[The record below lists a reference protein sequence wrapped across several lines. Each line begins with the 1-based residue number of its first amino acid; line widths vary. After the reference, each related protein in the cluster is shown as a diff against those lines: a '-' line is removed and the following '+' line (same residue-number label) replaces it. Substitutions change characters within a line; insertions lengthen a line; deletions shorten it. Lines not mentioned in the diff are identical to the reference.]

1 MTTPSGKPEK
11 YPWGSLLLV
20 AFAIAG
26 FFLIVNLIG
35 GTFQS
40 DDTPT
45 APERDLVGE
54 CIASIPDNYSDS
66 MKDDAVETCLMIGST
81 P

>member
-1 MTTPSGKPEK
+1 MTTPSGSPEK
-11 YPWGSLLLV
+11 YSWGSLLVV
-20 AFAIAG
+20 ALAIVG

-40 DDTPT
+40 NDTPPT
-45 APERDLVGE
+45 PERDLVGE
-54 CIASIPDNYSDS
+54 CIASIPDYYSDS